1 MVALQII
8 NKVIQTSKYDLIID
22 NNLTTDMF
30 TGYENEFNYIQD
42 FYQKYNKV
50 PDKETFISQFPDFDL
65 VQVTESD
72 KYLIDKINEEYLY
85 KKSVP
90 VLQEMAKLLETDSNK
105 AVEYL
110 MEKIPELTSTQKTEG
125 TDIIQHADERLQEYK
140 NKLQGDNTTYI
151 TTGFEE
157 LDTIFKGFAR
167 GEELV
172 VLFARIGQ
180 GKSWILNKM
189 LSHSWEIG
197 YNVGLISPEMSA
209 TKVGYRFDTLTNHFS
224 NKNLV
229 WGQKQQGYD
238 ESYIEK
244 LKERKNKFVVAIP
257 QDFDK
262 KITVSKL
269 KNFVLKNK
277 IDILGID
284 GITYLTDE
292 RYKKG
297 DNRTTMLTNISEDL
311 MSLSIEL
318 KIPIIVVV
326 QSNRGGVNKEDENET
341 PDLENIKDSDG
352 IAANATKVLAIKQKV
367 SENIIQLAVK
377 KHRDGRTGQT
387 LLYQFDFD
395 IGQFTY
401 VPSNNDGLEPKK
413 RNEKINKI
421 KKQYNDNNED
431 VF

>member
-1 MVALQII
+1 MVVLQAI
-8 NKVIQTSKYDLIID
+8 NKILKTSNYDLVLNNNLSKEMFLNYEDEFEYID
-22 NNLTTDMF
+22 N
-30 TGYENEFNYIQD
+30 
-42 FYQKYNKV
+42 FYKQYGKV
-50 PDKETFISQFPDFDL
+50 PDKETFLSQFPDFNL
-65 VQVTESD
+65 IEVAESD

-85 KKSVP
+85 FKTVP
-90 VLQEMAKLLETDSNK
+90 VVQNVAEKLKSNSDE

-110 MEKIPELTSTQKTEG
+110 LQELPKLTSLQRTEG
-125 TDIIQHADERLQEYK
+125 IDIIQNAEKRYNEYQEKLKGKDEQ
-140 NKLQGDNTTYI
+140 YI

-157 LDTIFKGFAR
+157 LDTIFKGFNR

-189 LSHSWEIG
+189 LAHSWQIG

-209 TKVGYRFDTLTNHFS
+209 TKIGYRFDTLVNHFS

-229 WGQKQQGYD
+229 WGQNQIGYEDYIKGLKDKQNK
-238 ESYIEK
+238 YI
-244 LKERKNKFVVAIP
+244 VTIP
-257 QDFDK
+257 QDFNK
-262 KITVSKL
+262 KITVSKI
-269 KNFVLKNK
+269 KNFIQKNK

-297 DNRTTMLTNISEDL
+297 DTRTTMLTNISEDL

-318 KIPIIVVV
+318 KIPILVVV
-326 QSNRGGVNKEDENET
+326 QSNRSGVNKDTEET

-352 IAANATKVLAIKQKV
+352 IAANATKVLAIKQKIN
-367 SENIIQLAVK
+367 ENIIQLSVR

-395 IGQFTY
+395 TGNFTY
-401 VPSNNDGLEPKK
+401 IPSNDDGLEPKQRK
-413 RNEKINKI
+413 EKINKI
-421 KKQYNDNNED
+421 RKKFEGDDSD

>member
-1 MVALQII
+1 MVVLQAI
-8 NKVIQTSKYDLIID
+8 NHILRTNNFDLVLNNNLSKEMFLQYEDEFEYID
-22 NNLTTDMF
+22 N
-30 TGYENEFNYIQD
+30 
-42 FYQKYNKV
+42 FYKQYGKV
-50 PDKETFISQFPDFDL
+50 PDKETFLNQFPDFNL
-65 VQVTESD
+65 IEVTESD

-85 KKSVP
+85 YKTVP
-90 VLQEMAKLLETDSNK
+90 VVQQVAEKLKSNSDE

-110 MEKIPELTSTQKTEG
+110 LQEIPKLTSLQRTEG
-125 TDIIQHADERLQEYK
+125 IDIIQNAEKRYNEYQEKLKGKDEQ
-140 NKLQGDNTTYI
+140 YI

-157 LDTIFKGFAR
+157 LDTIFKGFNR

-189 LSHSWEIG
+189 LAHSWQIG

-209 TKVGYRFDTLTNHFS
+209 TKIGYRFDTLVNHFS

-229 WGQKQQGYD
+229 WGQNQIGYED
-238 ESYIEK
+238 YIK
-244 LKERKNKFVVAIP
+244 GLKEKKNKYIVTIP
-257 QDFDK
+257 QDFNK
-262 KITVSKL
+262 KITVSKI
-269 KNFVLKNK
+269 KNFVTKNK

-297 DNRTTMLTNISEDL
+297 DTRTTMLTNISEDL

-318 KIPIIVVV
+318 KIPILVVV
-326 QSNRGGVNKEDENET
+326 QSNRSGVNKDTEET

-352 IAANATKVLAIKQKV
+352 IAANATKVLAIKQKTQ
-367 SENIIQLAVK
+367 ENIIQLSVR

-395 IGQFTY
+395 TGNFTY
-401 VPSNNDGLEPKK
+401 IPSNDDGLEPKQRK
-413 RNEKINKI
+413 ERI
-421 KKQYNDNNED
+421 KELKAEFNDED

>member
-1 MVALQII
+1 MVVLQTLNRII
-8 NKVIQTSKYDLIID
+8 KNSDINIVIE
-22 NNLTTDMF
+22 NNLTKEMF
-30 TGYENEFNYIQD
+30 IEYENEFEYIWK
-42 FYQKYNKV
+42 FYNQYGKV
-50 PDKETFISQFPDFDL
+50 PDKETFLSNFPEFNLIEVNETDNYL
-65 VQVTESD
+65 VNT
-72 KYLIDKINEEYLY
+72 LNEEYLY
-85 KKSVP
+85 FKTVP
-90 VLQEMAKLLETDSNK
+90 VVQQVAELLKSNSDE
-105 AVEYL
+105 AVNYL
-110 MEKIPELTSTQKTEG
+110 LKEIPNLTSLQKTSG
-125 TDIIQHADERLQEYK
+125 TDIIQNSEMRLQEYQ
-140 NKLQGDNTTYI
+140 NKLNGDSNSYI

-157 LDTIFKGFAR
+157 LDDIFKGFAK

-189 LSHSWEIG
+189 LAHSWQIG

-209 TKVGYRFDTLTNHFS
+209 NKIGYRFDTLTEHFS

-229 WGQKQQGYD
+229 WGKEEDGYID
-238 ESYIEK
+238 Y
-244 LKERKNKFVVAIP
+244 LQNLKNKTNKYIVTIP
-257 QDFDK
+257 QDFNK
-262 KITVSKL
+262 KITVSKI
-269 KNFVLKNK
+269 KSFCQKTK

-318 KIPIIVVV
+318 KIPILVVV
-326 QSNRGGVNKEDENET
+326 QSNRGGINKENENET

-352 IAANATKVLAIKQKV
+352 IAANATKVLAIKQKTSDNV
-367 SENIIQLAVK
+367 LQLTVR
-377 KHRDGRTGQT
+377 KHRDGKTGQT

-395 IGQFTY
+395 KGIFNY
-401 VPSNNDGLEPKK
+401 IPSENDGATNERRSEKVAQLKK
-413 RNEKINKI
+413 E
-421 KKQYNDNNED
+421 YSDEED